1 MKREL
6 AQQQASEILDI
17 IKLGSYLS
25 SRGERVDF
33 SEEQARSVEETQLYT
48 PEMLERSRDDVSRAQ
63 ASRAHAT
70 ISVEAGTTQEV
81 AHRVCVEQ
89 RSSRESSS
97 QESSSRESSSQE
109 GSPQASL
116 ALLNFASARN
126 PGGGFLRGARAQEED
141 LCRCS
146 GLYPSLLTQPTYYE
160 ANREQSSMIYTD
172 HAIYS
177 PRVPLLKVKSHSP
190 LLDEPVYPSVITMP
204 APNTGP
210 FLQRKEGELK
220 DLEVHILRR
229 WRNVIA
235 IANHNQHTD
244 LLLGAWGCGAF
255 QGDARLVATMA
266 KRAIELGTGTVERV
280 IFAIPDKGKRS
291 SHNLSVFR
299 EVLESR

>member
-17 IKLGSYLS
+17 IKAGSYLS
-25 SRGERVDF
+25 SRGERVNF
-33 SEEQARSVEETQLYT
+33 SEAQARSVEETQLYT
-48 PEMLERSRDDVSRAQ
+48 PEALERLRSEVSRAQ
-63 ASRAHAT
+63 ASRVSAM
-70 ISVEAGTTQEV
+70 ISVESGTTQEV

-89 RSSRESSS
+89 RSSRESS
-97 QESSSRESSSQE
+97 
-109 GSPQASL
+109 PQTSL

-210 FLQRKEGELK
+210 FLQRGEGEPK
-220 DLEVHILRR
+220 DLEAHILRR

-235 IANHNQHTD
+235 IAHHNQHTD

-291 SHNLSVFR
+291 SHNLSVFQ
-299 EVLESR
+299 EVLGLR